1 MRQAKRN
8 FSMDNLIYSD
18 FFYDLLFEEI
28 DNVHTVMV
36 ELPHLK
42 ALEDYIASIPEEILY
57 EPTNPQYGREKH
69 PHITVLYGIEP
80 MEGEKAKAL
89 LRKVPSQVT
98 ATLGTISM
106 FEAPKFDVLK
116 IDVTSP
122 YLARIN
128 KFLTSN
134 VEYENDHPSY
144 HPHVTI
150 AYLKKGEGKQ
160 FINDNRF
167 VGTKF
172 VFKTFLYSDE
182 HRNHEK
188 IPMRQMDGSSS
199 LEEYGYG
206 AGGGYGNAA
215 GGAVAASGWAGTFSS
230 PQTSTRLNMYPK
242 QSGMRQTSKANTVRG
257 IDPYDAVNPQD
268 LQDPRFSPDE
278 IRAGIRAEMGKMEY
292 PNKDIARNLVIHNL
306 ETNPK
311 YYSDLHQYFDTEK

>member
-1 MRQAKRN
+1 
-8 FSMDNLIYSD
+8 MDNKYIYSE
-18 FFYDLLFEEI
+18 FFTDLLLLEEL

-36 ELPHLK
+36 ELPHFHS
-42 ALEDYIASIPEEILY
+42 LEEYIKSIPEDILY
-57 EPTNPQYGREKH
+57 EPNDPQYGREKH

-80 MEGEKAKAL
+80 MEGEKAKNL
-89 LRKVPSQVT
+89 LRKVPAQVT
-98 ATLGTISM
+98 ATLGAVTM

-128 KFLTSN
+128 KFLRAN
-134 VEYENDHPSY
+134 VEYENDHPTY

-150 AYLKKGEGKQ
+150 AYLKKGTAEKFVG
-160 FINDNRF
+160 DHRF
-167 VGTKF
+167 VGMKF
-172 VFKTFLYSDE
+172 AFKTFLYSDE
-182 HRNHEK
+182 QRGKIK
-188 IPMRQMDGSSS
+188 IPMKQSESNGS
-199 LEEYGYG
+199 LAEYGYG

-268 LQDPRFSPDE
+268 LKDPRFSPDE
-278 IRAGIRAEMGKMEY
+278 IRTGIRYEMARMEY
-292 PNKDIARNLVIHNL
+292 PNKDIARNLTIHNL

-311 YYSDLHQYFDTEK
+311 FYSDLHQYFDTEK